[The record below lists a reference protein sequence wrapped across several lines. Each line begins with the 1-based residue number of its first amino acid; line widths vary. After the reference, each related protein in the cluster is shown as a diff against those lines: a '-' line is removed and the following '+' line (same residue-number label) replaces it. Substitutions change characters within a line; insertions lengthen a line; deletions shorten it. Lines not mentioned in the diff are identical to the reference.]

1 MALTLAGINRFPV
14 KSCRGEAVE
23 TAVAEPWGLA
33 GDRRWMVVDEGGEA
47 ITARTVHSM
56 LLIRPRLVPGGM
68 VVSADGEPDLQTP
81 QPSGHPI
88 PVTVHGNPLRASSAG
103 PTADAWFTR
112 VIGRPARL
120 VYLDDPTGRPTSS
133 RFTQPQDRVSFAD
146 GYPIHLVS
154 EASLGALNELIA
166 AGPLAEQGP
175 LPALRFRPNLVV
187 SGGEP
192 WVDDGWRRIRIGAA
206 QFRVVKGCD
215 RCVMTTLDPE
225 TLAKGKEPI
234 ATLARH
240 RRWDGATWFGMD
252 LITDTPGATIAVG
265 DQIEV
270 LESVDAPDGPPR

>member
-33 GDRRWMVVDEGGEA
+33 GDRRWMVVDEDGEA

-56 LLIRPRLVPGGM
+56 LLIRPRLVADGM
-68 VVSADGEPDLQTP
+68 VVSAPDEPDLETP
-81 QPSGHPI
+81 QPSGNPV
-88 PVTVHGNPLRASSAG
+88 PVTVHGNPLRAVVAG
-103 PTADAWFTR
+103 PPAEAWFTR

-120 VYLDDPTGRPTSS
+120 VYLDDPTVRPTSS
-133 RFTQPQDRVSFAD
+133 RFTQPEDRVSFAD
-146 GYPIHLVS
+146 GCPIHLVT

-166 AGPLAEQGP
+166 AGPMADQGP
-175 LPALRFRPNLVV
+175 LPTLRFRPNLVV
-187 SGGEP
+187 SGAEP

-206 QFRVVKGCD
+206 EFRVVKGCD

-234 ATLARH
+234 ATLGRH

-252 LITDTPGATIAVG
+252 LITETPGASIAVG
-265 DQIEV
+265 DQIVV